1 MVGPIPP
8 SPDDRGPVR
17 TVRFRAAAV
26 ASGALALAGC
36 GGVDVSSASAPAGV
50 SDGSYAYL
58 ASSAPGNAPAALLTI
73 DGDTLTLTGEAGA
86 VTTTTGEPA
95 TPLTIGSVHLAAP
108 ALFGDCGQTT
118 PKRVTLV
125 DLDSYDEAGGP
136 FGFTRWVELCDTSDA
151 DCPSAVG

>member
-1 MVGPIPP
+1 M
-8 SPDDRGPVR
+8 R

-26 ASGALALAGC
+26 ASGALALGGC
-36 GGVDVSSASAPAGV
+36 GGVDVSSASAPADV

-95 TPLTIGSVHLAAP
+95 APSRSARSAWPRPPSSATAARP
-108 ALFGDCGQTT
+108 
-118 PKRVTLV
+118 R
-125 DLDSYDEAGGP
+125 
-136 FGFTRWVELCDTSDA
+136 R
-151 DCPSAVG
+151 SA

>member
-1 MVGPIPP
+1 M
-8 SPDDRGPVR
+8 
-17 TVRFRAAAV
+17 

-95 TPLTIGSVHLAAP
+95 APAILCPPSGTGRPATVGTPLTIGSVHLAAP